1 MPKHQKAVPTNYQLT
16 PIRVPTNANH
26 LLDKTLGLI
35 NSHEEVKTL
44 WKILNVNAIDRLGIT
59 DHGPVHFQIVANIG
73 LRITRILTN
82 HRVEMSITK
91 NFQLPNEYAELVV
104 LLACLLHDLGMSI
117 HRQGHEEFSI
127 VLANTLLREIL
138 TFLPVHERT
147 IVISETLHAII
158 SHRRN
163 GHPIT
168 IEGGIVRVADALD
181 MSQGRSRIPY
191 EAGVIDIHS
200 LSAYAIEHVEITEG
214 EITPIQVII
223 QMNNS
228 SGIFQV
234 DELLKEKLTGSGIEQ
249 YFSVKA
255 QIRGKTEKKLL
266 KEFTINMK
274 HKEKP
279 QVKSE

>member
-1 MPKHQKAVPTNYQLT
+1 MPNSKKSQPADHHLT
-16 PIRVPTNANH
+16 PIRVPTNDNP
-26 LLDKTLGLI
+26 LLRKTLTLI
-35 NSHEEVKTL
+35 NSHEEIKTL
-44 WKILNVNAIDRLGIT
+44 WKVLNVNAIDRLGMT

-73 LRITRILTN
+73 LRLTRILAKN
-82 HRVEMSITK
+82 NIEMSITK
-91 NFQLPNEYAELVV
+91 NFQLSHEYAELVV

-117 HRQGHEEFSI
+117 NRAGHEEFSI
-127 VLANTLLREIL
+127 ILANTLLREIL
-138 TFLPVHERT
+138 DFLPITERT

-168 IEGGIVRVADALD
+168 VEGGIVRVADALD

-191 EAGVIDIHS
+191 EAGAVDIHS
-200 LSAYAIEHVEITEG
+200 LSAYAIENVEITEG
-214 EITPIQVII
+214 TNTPIQITI

-249 YFSVKA
+249 YFAVKA
-255 QIRGKTEKKLL
+255 HVKGKTEKKLL
-266 KEFTINMK
+266 KEFTISMGQA
-274 HKEKP
+274 EKP
-279 QVKSE
+279 RITSE